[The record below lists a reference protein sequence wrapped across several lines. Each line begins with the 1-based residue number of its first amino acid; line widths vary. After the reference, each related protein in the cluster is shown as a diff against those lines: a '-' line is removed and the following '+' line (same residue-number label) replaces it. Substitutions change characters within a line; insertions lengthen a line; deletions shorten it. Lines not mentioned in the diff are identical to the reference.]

1 MIKNI
6 ILDIGNVLA
15 KFRWREMF
23 RALGFDRETFDIVAQ
38 ATVLS
43 PWWVEYDRSRLS
55 DTEIMAG
62 CRSLAPGYESQVQAV
77 FDHIEN
83 ICAPFDYARAW
94 IYQMK
99 ASGYGV
105 YLLSNFGRTSFEI
118 ASRKFDFMDL
128 IDGHMISYEVEA
140 VKPDRDIF
148 AALEEK
154 YGLKPEECVFLDD
167 MAPNIKAAKS
177 YGYHG
182 ILFQKKDQAIR
193 RMEGLGMRFI
203 DVCENDDIFY
213 MTQAMAQAHSAA
225 AAGEVPIGCVI
236 VENKKAPGHTTG
248 RHLVGGQIVGLGYN
262 QRNQRH
268 STLAHAEIL
277 AIEQASQTLGDWR
290 LEDCTMYVT
299 LEPCSMCAGAMI
311 QARLGRVVIGAQ
323 NPKAGCVGSV
333 MNMADYPGFNHRV
346 HVTSGILKNE
356 CGQMLEAFF
365 EEMRRKKL

>member
-38 ATVLS
+38 ATV
-43 PWWVEYDRSRLS
+43 
-55 DTEIMAG
+55 
-62 CRSLAPGYESQVQAV
+62 APGYESQVQAV